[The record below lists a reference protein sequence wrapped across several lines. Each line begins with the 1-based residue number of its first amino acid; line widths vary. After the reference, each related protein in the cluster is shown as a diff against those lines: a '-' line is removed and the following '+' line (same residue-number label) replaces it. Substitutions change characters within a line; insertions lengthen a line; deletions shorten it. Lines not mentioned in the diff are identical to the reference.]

1 MMNWKSI
8 AGIAGAS
15 LLTFVVMLWV
25 IGFRPSAGHVEASVE
40 IDRIYLQVWPWIVQ
54 PDRQKQWIAGL
65 VEVRQAGPMRLT
77 WILRDGGTQVEI
89 QSEVTE
95 QDPPFKWIRRIHTPG
110 RFSGISQYHVVELA
124 EGRTKVELIED
135 YKYDSWFTRLLEPL
149 STPRAKE
156 KWQENLERLKRKVE
170 SGS

>member
-1 MMNWKSI
+1 MNWKRI
-8 AGIAGAS
+8 GGIAGAS

-54 PDRQKQWIAGL
+54 PERQKQWIAGL
-65 VEVRQAGPMRLT
+65 MEVRQTGPLRLT
-77 WILRDGGTQVEI
+77 WILKDGGGQAEI
-89 QSEVTE
+89 KSEVTAH
-95 QDPPFKWIRRIHTPG
+95 DPPFKWIRRIHTPG

-124 EGRTKVELIED
+124 EGRTKVEIIED

-149 STPRAKE
+149 TTPRAKE
-156 KWQENLERLKRKVE
+156 KLQENLERLKRKVE